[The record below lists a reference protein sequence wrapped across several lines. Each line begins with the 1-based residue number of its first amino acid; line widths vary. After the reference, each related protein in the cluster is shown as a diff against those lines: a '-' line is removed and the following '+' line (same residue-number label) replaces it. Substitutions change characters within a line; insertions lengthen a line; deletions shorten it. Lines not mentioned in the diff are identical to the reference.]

1 MAVQRIS
8 RAFKDIS
15 LSFDMHPVTKDIAV
29 LKNEDAV
36 KRSIRN
42 IVQTIPFERF
52 FNPTFGSD
60 VRTNLFDFVD
70 FGSATVLEEQIRIA
84 INNDEPRAS
93 NVTVDVLP
101 KVNINSFEISVY
113 FSIVGL
119 ELPQQKFTYILESTR
134 KYAFNKVLQF
144 RF

>member
-15 LSFDMHPVTKDIAV
+15 LSFDMHPITKDITV
-29 LKNEDAV
+29 LKDEDAV

-42 IVQTIPFERF
+42 IVQTLPFERF

-70 FGSATVLEEQIRIA
+70 FGSATVLEEQINIA
-84 INNDEPRAS
+84 IRNDEPRA
-93 NVTVDVLP
+93 NNITVEVLP
-101 KVNINSFEISVY
+101 KTDINSFEINVY

-119 ELPQQKFTYILESTR
+119 ELPQQKFTYILESSR
-134 KYAFNKVLQF
+134 
-144 RF
+144 

>member
-70 FGSATVLEEQIRIA
+70 FGSATVLEEQIRIS

-134 KYAFNKVLQF
+134 
-144 RF
+144 

>member
-8 RAFKDIS
+8 RDFKDIS
-15 LSFDMHPVTKDIAV
+15 LSFDIHPITKDIAV

-42 IVQTIPFERF
+42 IVQTTPFERF

-70 FGSATVLEEQIRIA
+70 FGSATVIEEQIRIA
-84 INNDEPRAS
+84 ISNDEPRAN
-93 NVTVDVLP
+93 NVTVEVLP
-101 KVNINSFEISVY
+101 KIDINSFEISVY

-134 KYAFNKVLQF
+134 
-144 RF
+144 

>member
-60 VRTNLFDFVD
+60 MRTNLFDFVD
-70 FGSATVLEEQIRIA
+70 FGSATVLEAQIRIA

-134 KYAFNKVLQF
+134 
-144 RF
+144 

>member
-8 RAFKDIS
+8 RDFKDIS
-15 LSFDMHPVTKDIAV
+15 LSFDMHPITKDITV

-42 IVQTIPFERF
+42 IVQTLPFERF

-70 FGSATVLEEQIRIA
+70 FGSATVLEEQINIA
-84 INNDEPRAS
+84 IRNDEPRA
-93 NVTVDVLP
+93 NNITVEVLP
-101 KVNINSFEISVY
+101 KVDINSFEINVY

-119 ELPQQKFTYILESTR
+119 ELPQQKFTYILESSR
-134 KYAFNKVLQF
+134 
-144 RF
+144 

>member
-8 RAFKDIS
+8 RDFKDIS
-15 LSFDMHPVTKDIAV
+15 LSFDMHPITKDITV

-42 IVQTIPFERF
+42 IVQTLPFERF
-52 FNPTFGSD
+52 FNPIFGSD

-70 FGSATVLEEQIRIA
+70 FGSATVLEEQINIA
-84 INNDEPRAS
+84 IRNDEPRA
-93 NVTVDVLP
+93 NNITVEVLP
-101 KVNINSFEISVY
+101 KVDINSFEINVY

-119 ELPQQKFTYILESTR
+119 ELPQQKFTYILESSR
-134 KYAFNKVLQF
+134 
-144 RF
+144 

>member
-15 LSFDMHPVTKDIAV
+15 LSFDIHPITKDIAV

-134 KYAFNKVLQF
+134 
-144 RF
+144 

>member
-8 RAFKDIS
+8 RSFKDIS
-15 LSFDMHPVTKDIAV
+15 LSFDMHPITKDITV
-29 LKNEDAV
+29 LKDEDAV

-42 IVQTIPFERF
+42 IVQTLPFERF

-70 FGSATVLEEQIRIA
+70 FGSATVLEEQINIA
-84 INNDEPRAS
+84 IRNDEPRA
-93 NVTVDVLP
+93 NNITVEVLP
-101 KVNINSFEISVY
+101 KTDINSFEINVY

-119 ELPQQKFTYILESTR
+119 ELPQQKFTYILESSR
-134 KYAFNKVLQF
+134 
-144 RF
+144 